1 MRAIGYYRLID
12 DEQEDLREA
21 LEERFEEYCERYV
34 HQSVAIF
41 GDLKGRSLKWERQ
54 SQWKRET

>member
-12 DEQEDLREA
+12 DEREDLPEA

-41 GDLKGRSLKWERQ
+41 GDRPAGRSLE
-54 SQWKRET
+54 WKRES